1 MTLTAKRPSKVKE
14 QLLDDMRDANE
25 PKKRLNVEIE
35 VSLYRRMKARAVA
48 EDRTISDITR
58 QFWLEY
64 LSATSNE

>member
-64 LSATSNE
+64 LSTTSTE